1 MSTPETATAAGAPA
15 IDLRTV
21 LRRRADVR
29 YRVVD
34 GEAVV
39 VLQGTAEVLVLNE
52 TASRLLDLADGSA
65 PLAAIA
71 EALLG
76 EYDVAPDTLGRDLL
90 DGARELAAAG
100 LLEVVG
106 EAEDSAASPTMERR
120 GR

>member
-1 MSTPETATAAGAPA
+1 MSTPEPATAAGAPA

-21 LRRRADVR
+21 LRRRSQVR

-39 VLQGTAEVLVLNE
+39 VLQEAAEVMVLNE
-52 TASRLLDLADGSA
+52 TASRLLDLADGA
-65 PLAAIA
+65 TPLGAIV

-76 EYDVAPDTLGRDLL
+76 EYDVAPEVLARDLI

-100 LLEVVG
+100 LLEEVAAR
-106 EAEDSAASPTMERR
+106 EASGA

>member
-1 MSTPETATAAGAPA
+1 MSSSEPATAVGAPA

-21 LRRRADVR
+21 LRRRGDVR

-39 VLQGTAEVLVLNE
+39 VLQEAAEVLVLNE
-52 TASRLLDLADGSA
+52 TASRLLALADGA
-65 PLAAIA
+65 TPLWAIA
-71 EALLG
+71 AALSS
-76 EYDVAPDTLGRDLL
+76 EYDVAPETLGTDLV

-100 LLEVVG
+100 LLEVAAAAAGAVPL
-106 EAEDSAASPTMERR
+106 SAQG